1 MALRRE
7 TPRRG
12 GTMDRKAL
20 MKPNTDILAVIDAHL
35 QAVPHV
41 AEMGIRLAAIG
52 RDWAELTLPFDERFV
67 AYEDTGV
74 LAGGAV
80 FSLIDTAAGMAVFA
94 RLKRFEPIA
103 TLDLRIDYLRPAC
116 HGQPLAARMECYRL
130 TRAVAFVRG
139 TAHHPDD
146 RIVAHA
152 SGTFMRG
159 APPPDGSTAARAMR
173 EQKR

>member
-1 MALRRE
+1 
-7 TPRRG
+7 
-12 GTMDRKAL
+12 
-20 MKPNTDILAVIDAHL
+20 MKPNGDILTVIDAHL

-41 AEMGIRLAAIG
+41 AEMGIRLTAIG

-94 RLKRFEPIA
+94 RLRRFEPIA
-103 TLDLRIDYLRPAC
+103 TLDLRIDYLRPAR

-139 TAHHPDD
+139 TAHHPDGT
-146 RIVAHA
+146 IIAHA
-152 SGTFMRG
+152 SGTFMRA
-159 APPPDGSTAARAMR
+159 APLPNKQKTAQARK
-173 EQKR
+173 EQQQ